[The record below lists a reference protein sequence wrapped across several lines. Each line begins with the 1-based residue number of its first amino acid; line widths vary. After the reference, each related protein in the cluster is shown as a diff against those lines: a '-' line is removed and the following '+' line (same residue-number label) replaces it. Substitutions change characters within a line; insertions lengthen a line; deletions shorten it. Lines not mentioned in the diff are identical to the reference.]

1 MKKTILTIAIL
12 LGLSLTTFA
21 DGGLFSRGNNAK
33 NGGSGYTYF
42 NGTKQTD
49 RDGDT
54 PILPYHNQTT
64 NQDANAPMGSGIAM
78 LMGLG
83 VAYWM
88 VEKRKKE

>member
-1 MKKTILTIAIL
+1 MKKTIITLTIL